1 MSIPDLIDTLRDW
14 AEVEGAGSLCSILTE
29 AADVIAKYY
38 YCITA
43 DRKGDKQ

>member
-1 MSIPDLIDTLRDW
+1 MRTQDMIDTLKDW
-14 AEVEGAGSLCSILTE
+14 AAIEGAGSLCSILTE